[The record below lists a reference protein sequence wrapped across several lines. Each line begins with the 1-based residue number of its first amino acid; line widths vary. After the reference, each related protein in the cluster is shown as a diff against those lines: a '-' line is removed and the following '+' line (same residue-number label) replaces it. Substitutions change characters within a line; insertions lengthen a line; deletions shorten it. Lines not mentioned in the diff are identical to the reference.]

1 MSKKST
7 ELLALYEALIT
18 QVKSDYSD
26 DNTMTV
32 KKLFNIVTNSKEFLS
47 LKDRAKANELALV
60 EQFLKRDIAAYLQEK
75 NDTDLSHSP
84 TMITVENT
92 LWHWLSGIT
101 DRSQIEWHEVIQDFK
116 HQGHYMSGEIVGQGN
131 MVCTNC
137 GHEMR
142 IEFPGVIPDCPQ
154 CDKSEFTREALA
166 P

>member
-32 KKLFNIVTNSKEFLS
+32 KKLFNIVTSSKEYLS

-84 TMITVENT
+84 TMITVEST

-116 HQGHYMSGEIVGQGN
+116 HQGHYMSGEIVGQGI

-154 CDKSEFTREALA
+154 CDKGEFTREALA

>member
-32 KKLFNIVTNSKEFLS
+32 KKLFNIVTSSKEYLS

-116 HQGHYMSGEIVGQGN
+116 HQGHYMSGEIVGQGT
-131 MVCTNC
+131 MICTNC

-154 CDKSEFTREALA
+154 CDKGEFTREALA